1 MCVFYKK
8 INKNK
13 QKNIKK
19 NHMNLVIYQKKNLTR
34 LGRRKNNIV
43 ELGQQLK
50 SHISTKEKHIKIVAS
65 SLI

>member
-1 MCVFYKK
+1 
-8 INKNK
+8 
-13 QKNIKK
+13 
-19 NHMNLVIYQKKNLTR
+19 MNLVIYQKKNLTR